1 MLLFRDDFLGQCWLS
16 SSLLIVSEM
25 YFSVVYFLF
34 SVPVHKVDDITHV
47 NFTDRDHL
55 WFDPNWKN
63 GNNNK
68 EMQQQS
74 RESVEQVEDP
84 MAVMLENNAKNT
96 NAANIFVNKLHGLVS
111 EYAEVNHDLELRHNG
126 TEKNRQQHQQ
136 GPYATTTLLEP
147 SNVRQYTFTGI
158 YYHQGLSFFLFLQ
171 GLIVYPIV
179 ILAISGAGILCCFS
193 STT

>member
-1 MLLFRDDFLGQCWLS
+1 
-16 SSLLIVSEM
+16 M
-25 YFSVVYFLF
+25 YFQESVFF

-68 EMQQQS
+68 EMQGGSSQS
-74 RESVEQVEDP
+74 RESMVEDP

-136 GPYATTTLLEP
+136 GP
-147 SNVRQYTFTGI
+147 S
-158 YYHQGLSFFLFLQ
+158 
-171 GLIVYPIV
+171 
-179 ILAISGAGILCCFS
+179 
-193 STT
+193 

>member
-1 MLLFRDDFLGQCWLS
+1 MYYHHFSYVRNTISFCNDILLCILYDVFVLVGLISVLRDALNNVD
-16 SSLLIVSEM
+16 SLLIVFATV
-25 YFSVVYFLF
+25 FSRYYSCIFS

-68 EMQQQS
+68 EMQQGSSQS
-74 RESVEQVEDP
+74 RESMVEDP

-126 TEKNRQQHQQ
+126 TEKNRQPPQHQQ

-147 SNVRQYTFTGI
+147 SNVSHTP
-158 YYHQGLSFFLFLQ
+158 L
-171 GLIVYPIV
+171 
-179 ILAISGAGILCCFS
+179 
-193 STT
+193 